1 MNTTNYVI
9 MILVAITC
17 IFGFSTF
24 AVDLGSH
31 YDTDF
36 SSNIT
41 DTANDTMGR
50 LENITN
56 EFYNI
61 FSDDNTW
68 EQTTFSI
75 FFTLPGNIIA
85 LLIEM
90 PTMASALVHSGMA
103 DMGIIVPNW
112 IIPVIGTVLTII
124 IFMIIVSILF
134 NRSDT

>member
-1 MNTTNYVI
+1 MNTSNYFI
-9 MILVAITC
+9 MILVAVVC
-17 IFGFSTF
+17 IFGFSSF
-24 AVDLGSH
+24 AVDLGTH

-41 DTANDTMGR
+41 ATANQTFDEMQNLTDTF
-50 LENITN
+50 ET
-56 EFYNI
+56 I
-61 FSDDNTW
+61 FSDSSTW

-85 LLIEM
+85 LIIKM
-90 PTMASALVHSGMA
+90 PTMASALVHSGAA
-103 DMGIIVPNW
+103 DMGILMPDWVV
-112 IIPVIGTVLTII
+112 PVIGVVLVII